1 MPLVFIWRMFR
12 DGVEGPGLGW
22 ISPAWVSRARS
33 HADDAAEVIAGDA
46 ADDAAEEVAG
56 DAAGDVAGEA
66 AEVAAGGA
74 VEDVAGDAT
83 EVGGLGG
90 RSGPRPGKAEG
101 DGDAPLHQRR

>member
-1 MPLVFIWRMFR
+1 MLIWRMFR
-12 DGVEGPGLGW
+12 DDVGGPGLGW

-56 DAAGDVAGEA
+56 DAAGDVVGDA
-66 AEVAAGGA
+66 AEVVAGGA
-74 VEDVAGDAT
+74 VEDAAGDAA

-90 RSGPRPGKAEG
+90 RSGPRPGRAEG
-101 DGDAPLHQRR
+101 DGNVPLHQRR